1 MYGLTYYNVEKVWL
15 SLVYIIEKSAS
26 VIGTGTLVHRVSE
39 EPVPMIPF
47 WIYFGI

>member
-1 MYGLTYYNVEKVWL
+1 MYGLTYYNVEKVWF
-15 SLVYIIEKSAS
+15 SLVYIIEKSVS
-26 VIGTGTLVHRVSE
+26 VIGTGTLVHRGSE